1 MSDNNKDILASQDEY
16 RYGFHDDIQA
26 VLDTG
31 KGLSEQVVRQ
41 ISDEVTE
48 EYEDLCK
55 DEGLDP
61 ERNESALAFLDFKE
75 DLFEESISN

>member
-1 MSDNNKDILASQDEY
+1 MAKHYPSYEDLCQQRQSGQITDVE
-16 RYGFHDDIQA
+16 F
-26 VLDTG
+26 
-31 KGLSEQVVRQ
+31 VRQ

-48 EYEDLCK
+48 EYEDFCK

>member
-1 MSDNNKDILASQDEY
+1 MAKHNPSYEDLCQQRQNGQITDVE
-16 RYGFHDDIQA
+16 F
-26 VLDTG
+26 
-31 KGLSEQVVRQ
+31 VRQ

-48 EYEDLCK
+48 EYENFCK
-55 DEGLDP
+55 DEGLNP

>member
-1 MSDNNKDILASQDEY
+1 MAKHYPSYEDLCQQRQDGQITDVE
-16 RYGFHDDIQA
+16 F
-26 VLDTG
+26 
-31 KGLSEQVVRQ
+31 VRQ

-48 EYEDLCK
+48 EYEDFCK

-61 ERNESALAFLDFKE
+61 ERNESALAFLDFQD

>member
-1 MSDNNKDILASQDEY
+1 MAKHYPSYEDLCQQRQSGQITDVE
-16 RYGFHDDIQA
+16 F
-26 VLDTG
+26 
-31 KGLSEQVVRQ
+31 VRQ

-48 EYEDLCK
+48 EYEDFCK
-55 DEGLDP
+55 NEGLDP

>member
-1 MSDNNKDILASQDEY
+1 MAKHNPSYEDLCQQRQDGQITDVE
-16 RYGFHDDIQA
+16 F
-26 VLDTG
+26 
-31 KGLSEQVVRQ
+31 VRQ

-48 EYEDLCK
+48 EYENFCK

-61 ERNESALAFLDFKE
+61 ERNESALAFFDFKE

>member
-1 MSDNNKDILASQDEY
+1 MAKHNPSYEDLCQQRQDGQITDVE
-16 RYGFHDDIQA
+16 F
-26 VLDTG
+26 
-31 KGLSEQVVRQ
+31 VRQ

-48 EYEDLCK
+48 EYGDFCK

>member
-1 MSDNNKDILASQDEY
+1 MTKHYPSYEDLCQQ
-16 RYGFHDDIQA
+16 RQ
-26 VLDTG
+26 TG
-31 KGLSEQVVRQ
+31 QITDVEFVRQ

-48 EYEDLCK
+48 EYENFCK

>member
-1 MSDNNKDILASQDEY
+1 MANHNPNYEDLCQQRQSGQITDVE
-16 RYGFHDDIQA
+16 F
-26 VLDTG
+26 
-31 KGLSEQVVRQ
+31 VRQ

-48 EYEDLCK
+48 EYEDFCK

>member
-1 MSDNNKDILASQDEY
+1 MTKHYPSYEDLCQQRQSGQITDVE
-16 RYGFHDDIQA
+16 F
-26 VLDTG
+26 
-31 KGLSEQVVRQ
+31 VRQ

-48 EYEDLCK
+48 EYETFCK
-55 DEGLDP
+55 DEGLNP

>member
-1 MSDNNKDILASQDEY
+1 MANHNPSYEDLCQQRQSGQITDVE
-16 RYGFHDDIQA
+16 F
-26 VLDTG
+26 
-31 KGLSEQVVRQ
+31 VRQ

-48 EYEDLCK
+48 EYEDFCK

>member
-1 MSDNNKDILASQDEY
+1 MAK
-16 RYGFHDDIQA
+16 HDPSYEDLCQQRQSGQITD
-26 VLDTG
+26 V
-31 KGLSEQVVRQ
+31 EFVRQ

-48 EYEDLCK
+48 EYEYFCK

-61 ERNESALAFLDFKE
+61 ERNESALAFLDFQD

>member
-1 MSDNNKDILASQDEY
+1 MTKHYPSYEDLCQQ
-16 RYGFHDDIQA
+16 RQ
-26 VLDTG
+26 TG
-31 KGLSEQVVRQ
+31 QITDVEFVRQ

-48 EYEDLCK
+48 EYENFCK
-55 DEGLDP
+55 DEGLNP

>member
-1 MSDNNKDILASQDEY
+1 MTKHYPSYEDLCQQRQSGQITDVE
-16 RYGFHDDIQA
+16 F
-26 VLDTG
+26 
-31 KGLSEQVVRQ
+31 VRQ

-48 EYEDLCK
+48 EYEDFCK

-61 ERNESALAFLDFKE
+61 ERNESALAFLDFQD

>member
-1 MSDNNKDILASQDEY
+1 MAKHNPSYEDLCQQRQDGQITDVE
-16 RYGFHDDIQA
+16 F
-26 VLDTG
+26 
-31 KGLSEQVVRQ
+31 VRQ
-41 ISDEVTE
+41 ISGEVTE
-48 EYEDLCK
+48 EYEDFCK